1 METFEFVAAG
11 TGGKQVRGV
20 QVAEDELALDR
31 ALERKG
37 LLLTSAIAVDQHQ
50 SRSRARLTRDELVTF
65 TTQLATVTGAG
76 IPIIE
81 GLRGIGQRLA
91 TPGGQELVE
100 RMVTG
105 LEAGN
110 SLSDVMKPFPRVFP
124 PIYSASVRAGEAS
137 GALDRILTRLAKY
150 LEWARAM
157 RATAVQALIYP
168 AILMCAILGLITILL
183 LFVLPKIMGLFPA
196 GAELP
201 WQTQIVLGASDFL
214 RGHIVLVGIAFG
226 ALVFGALSAWRVP
239 GIKRFVHGFMLKVPK
254 LGPLVQKLAMSRFA
268 STAATLHNAGCDVFT
283 TLHIA
288 SETCGNAALAAA
300 FDRAIDRIRR
310 GEAISKAL
318 EQEPQVDPLLIQMIH
333 VGEKAGALDSVLA
346 KVAEYYDDEIPR
358 TVKKFLSLLEPCIL
372 LGAGGVVAFILMAAV
387 LPLFQL
393 YENIG

>member
-1 METFEFVAAG
+1 VETYEFVAAG
-11 TGGKQVRGV
+11 VSGDLIRGV
-20 QVAEDELALDR
+20 QTAENELALDR

-37 LLLTSAIAVDQHQ
+37 LLLTSATAVSKDR
-50 SRSRARLTRDELVTF
+50 SSSRARLTRDELVTF

-76 IPIIE
+76 IPIVE
-81 GLRGIGQRLA
+81 GLQGIGKRLA

-100 RMVTG
+100 RMVNG

-110 SLSDVMKPFPRVFP
+110 SLSEVMKPFPRVFP
-124 PIYSASVRAGEAS
+124 QIYSASVRAGEAS
-137 GALDRILTRLAKY
+137 GALDKILARLAKY
-150 LEWARAM
+150 LEWARTM

-201 WQTQIVLGASDFL
+201 WQTEIVLGASDFL
-214 RGHIVLVGIAFG
+214 RNNLILVGCATG
-226 ALVFGALSAWRVP
+226 GLVFGAFSAWRVP
-239 GIKRFVHGFMLKVPK
+239 KLKQLVHGAMLYVPK

-268 STAATLHNAGCDVFT
+268 STAATLHSAGCDVFT
-283 TLHIA
+283 TLQIS

-300 FDRAIDRIRR
+300 FDRAIERIRR
-310 GEAISKAL
+310 GESISKAL
-318 EQEPQVDPLLIQMIH
+318 EQEPQIDPLLIQMIH
-333 VGEKAGALDSVLA
+333 VGEKAGALDEVLA
-346 KVAEYYDDEIPR
+346 KVAEYYDEEIPR

-372 LGAGGVVAFILMAAV
+372 LGAGGIVAFILMAAV